1 MGLSD
6 RGRSEGS
13 VVCDGCGKAMP
24 SSLEYCSNC
33 GKKLPAVAQLEEAE
47 IPKERPLSEE
57 DWPMLGR
64 DPRHLNSD
72 GTILQPPLEKVWEF
86 HTGAK
91 VQSSPI
97 PAHDMVFFGSE
108 NKNLYALDAKTGQLK
123 WRSKIGKKIAYPV
136 VCNRIVYVVSQD
148 NNLHAIHA
156 LTGKEY
162 WQFSTGSHIWSPPA
176 VADGLVFFGS
186 KDKKVYALDTGS
198 GEVRWKLSLNCQVFS
213 PPTIIGNKI
222 LIVGRE
228 KRRIKGDIVTLY
240 ALDVSNGA
248 ILWSLEIKELSSY
261 PDLCPVPTYFRT
273 LAQAQDCV
281 FLPKAAKV
289 SIIDLT
295 SGKASDYITFT
306 SNGLPLPVTS
316 LSTNNYFLFIGLGF
330 FHVIARIFPP
340 KLYQVAEL
348 KKLSPPA
355 VTEEFIFTAG
365 SEVPTALFPGK
376 LKGTL
381 YGINFSR
388 FTRRWEFDMPHNV
401 EFPPTIANGMLF
413 VSDKEGNIYAFRS
426 GKPSL
431 RQTLEIT
438 GEVAE
443 FPKFK
448 TTTFT
453 TTAKFPTMCCLCC
466 GKVEKTDTL
475 EGASPKFS
483 LKLRGVPYCKSCYK
497 KTHGLFGR
505 KEKPGVELRGGSP
518 LSLSFR
524 NEKYWAYFMEA
535 NNLR

>member
-1 MGLSD
+1 MDLSG

-33 GKKLPAVAQLEEAE
+33 GKKLSAVAQLEEAE
-47 IPKERPLSEE
+47 IPQERPLSEE

-91 VQSSPI
+91 VESSPI
-97 PAHDMVFFGSE
+97 PAYGMVFFGSE
-108 NKNLYALDAKTGQLK
+108 DKNLYALDAKTSQLK

-136 VCNRIVYVVSQD
+136 VCNRIVYVVSQG
-148 NNLHAIHA
+148 NNLHAIDA
-156 LTGKEY
+156 LTGKEC
-162 WQFSTGSHIWSPPA
+162 WQFSAGDHIWSPPA
-176 VADGLVFFGS
+176 VAYGMIFFGS
-186 KDKKVYALDTGS
+186 RDKKVYALDTS
-198 GEVRWKLSLNCQVFS
+198 SAKVRWQLSLNCQVFS
-213 PPTIIGNKI
+213 PPTIIGNKLLI
-222 LIVGRE
+222 LGRE

-261 PDLCPVPTYFRT
+261 PYCPVPTYSLT
-273 LAQAQDCV
+273 LAKQQECV
-281 FLPKAAKV
+281 FLPEGGKV
-289 SIIDLT
+289 SIINLT
-295 SGKASDYITFT
+295 SGKKKHYITFT

-330 FHVIARIFPP
+330 FHVIARIFPS

-348 KKLSPPA
+348 KTLSPPA

-365 SEVPTALFPGK
+365 SQVFGRP
-376 LKGTL
+376 KGTL

-388 FTRRWEFDMPHNV
+388 LTRRWEFDMPHSL
-401 EFPPTIANGMLF
+401 FPPTIANGMLF

-443 FPKFK
+443 FLKFEATAFS
-448 TTTFT
+448 TTV
-453 TTAKFPTMCCLCC
+453 KFPTMCCLCC

-475 EGASPKFS
+475 EGASTKFS
-483 LKLRGVPYCKSCYK
+483 VKLRGVPYCKSCYK